1 MMNFDMLMML
11 EQTNLQC
18 KTVKLDGRDVVQIK
32 INDTAYMPGRHYR
45 EDGWFL
51 MIEKDGT
58 TWLWDGWISEA

>member
-11 EQTNLQC
+11 EQTNLEC

-32 INDTAYMPGRHYR
+32 INDTNYMPGPQDDR
-45 EDGWFL
+45 EWFL